1 MRPAGLLDLHDI
13 TCWLALPD
21 DYKCL
26 KARRLLKAQG
36 IPPVVR
42 ATGGR
47 SRSLWRWEDL
57 QTLSYRAPGASDI
70 ELADAA

>member
-21 DYKCL
+21 DFKCL

-36 IPPVVR
+36 ILPVVH

-57 QTLSYRAPGASDI
+57 QVLSCRAPSASDV
-70 ELADAA
+70 ELPDAA